1 MRILV
6 VGARGLI
13 GKAVTTLFR
22 SHSHT
27 VIGVGRSEGEILCDI
42 SDETQLESL
51 WQQAGHSAL
60 GTTPFAPLEELTSAD
75 FNDAWK
81 NKALSQINLCAQ
93 ELIIFPSGDP
103 SP

>member
-13 GKAVTTLFR
+13 EKAVTTLFR

-27 VIGVGRSEGEILCDI
+27 VIVVGRSEGEILCDI

-81 NKALSQINLCAQ
+81 NKALSQINLVRTGINHIS
-93 ELIIFPSGDP
+93 ER
-103 SP
+103 